1 MIRYVT
7 IFVFSVFIMFSPGRG
22 IAQQA
27 GEGKMATRHDG
38 LEQKA
43 TLARAN
49 DANSIT
55 ELVDEVF
62 KFPRAFP
69 RMPDFMESAVKD
81 RIVQAELSYRRGV
94 TAGVHEE
101 AVVKAVNELAGKFNV
116 PDYAMTSVR
125 QIRALRIGLSLHE
138 PKFMG
143 TGTARQNAKAGESIN
158 PIMSPAQ
165 AFHLIGTLIDQKLL
179 NEEYQVPPT
188 EWDRDLHQKV
198 LDRFQAESLAAPA
211 HAKAGEVSMGQN
223 SKHQEMLDIL
233 SRNISLMSLSEALEL
248 LDRELK
254 ILGI

>member
-1 MIRYVT
+1 MV
-7 IFVFSVFIMFSPGRG
+7 S
-22 IAQQA
+22 
-27 GEGKMATRHDG
+27 RHEG

-43 TLARAN
+43 TLANAD
-49 DANSIT
+49 DASSISA
-55 ELVDEVF
+55 LVDEVF
-62 KFPRAFP
+62 NFPRAFP

-81 RIVQAELSYRRGV
+81 RVVQAEISYRRGV

-101 AVVKAVNELAGKFNV
+101 AVVKAVNDLAGKFNV
-116 PDYAMTSVR
+116 PDYATTSIH
-125 QIRALRIGLSLHE
+125 QIRALRIGLSLRE

-143 TGTARQNAKAGESIN
+143 TGTARENAKVGDSIN

-179 NEEYQVPPT
+179 NEQYQVSPT
-188 EWDRDLHQKV
+188 EWDRDLYQKT
-198 LDRFQAESLAAPA
+198 LERFRTESLAAPA
-211 HAKAGEVSMGQN
+211 HKAGNVIMGQN

-233 SRNISLMSLSEALEL
+233 SRNISLMSLSGALKL